1 MAKYFFSEPE
11 SDVSYILEQIM
22 HDSNIS
28 FPILEQLWKQ
38 TTKYRLNDIA
48 NSTGT
53 SEILKKWHH
62 YTQPL
67 GYRLVSIIVKLVFL
81 LN

>member
-1 MAKYFFSEPE
+1 MENFFFSEPE
-11 SDVSYILEQIM
+11 SDVNYKLEQIM
-22 HDSNIS
+22 HDSSIS

-38 TTKYRLNDIA
+38 TTKYRLNEIA
-48 NSTGT
+48 NCTGT

-67 GYRLVSIIVKLVFL
+67 GYRLVSIIVKLVFF
-81 LN
+81 